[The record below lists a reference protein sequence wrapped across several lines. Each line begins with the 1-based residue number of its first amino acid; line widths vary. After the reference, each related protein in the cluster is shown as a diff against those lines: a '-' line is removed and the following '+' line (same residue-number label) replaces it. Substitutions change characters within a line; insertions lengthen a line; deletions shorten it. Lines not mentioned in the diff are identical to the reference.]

1 MMAQGFRPGDVAS
14 PAGVMRLTV
23 GGLAEIAARC
33 DAPDVSSLAA
43 KIRTMTPDTA
53 RRIAVAL
60 LRPCCGEVSVVR
72 LSDAQVAGLMPAAAR
87 CITDALA
94 ARS

>member
-1 MMAQGFRPGDVAS
+1 MTAQGFRPGDVAS
-14 PAGVMRLTV
+14 PAGAMRLTV
-23 GGLAEIAARC
+23 GGLAEIAERC

-43 KIRTMTPDTA
+43 KIRIMTPDTA
-53 RRIAVAL
+53 RQIAVAL
-60 LRPCCGEVSVVR
+60 LRPCCGAQSVAD
-72 LSDAQVAGLMPAAAR
+72 LSDTQVAALMPAAAR